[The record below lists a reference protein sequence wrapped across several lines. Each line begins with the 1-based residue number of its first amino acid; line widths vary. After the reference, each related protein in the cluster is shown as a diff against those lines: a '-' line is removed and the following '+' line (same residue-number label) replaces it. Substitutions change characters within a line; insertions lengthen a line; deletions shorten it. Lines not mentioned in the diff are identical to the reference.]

1 MTKEVTVKSWQELME
16 ALYEDDLNPEIK
28 RHRNGLVYRGLQ
40 SADFELTTSLQRHKS
55 ETLEKHL
62 LRNFQ
67 KYAQLPNPP
76 SSDWLWLA
84 LAQHHGLPTRLL
96 DWSYSPLIALHF
108 ATADYS
114 QFDTDCAVWAVN
126 FWELQDYMPAVVKD
140 EMLREGNSILT
151 TEILERMSASTDK
164 YYDLSDEAFLSFFEP
179 PSLDGRIINQYAVFS
194 FMSDPS
200 VSVESWLRSVPT
212 ESKKI
217 IIPKHLLWMIRDRLD
232 KSNITERM
240 LFPGLD
246 GLAQWLKRYYY
257 DASQEGIASD

>member
-1 MTKEVTVKSWQELME
+1 MHREITIQSWNELMD
-16 ALYEDDLNPEIK
+16 ALYENDLNPEIN

-40 SADFELTTSLQRHKS
+40 DASFELTSSLQRHRS
-55 ETLEKHL
+55 QGLEWHL

-67 KYAQLPNPP
+67 KYAQLDKPP
-76 SSDWLWLA
+76 TSDWLWLA

-96 DWSYSPLIALHF
+96 DWSYSPLISLHF

-114 QFDTDCAVWAVN
+114 KFDTDCAVWAVN
-126 FWELQDYMPAVVKD
+126 FWQLQDHLPQAVQE
-140 EMLREGNSILT
+140 EMQREGNSILT
-151 TEILERMSASTDK
+151 TEILERVSSSVEK
-164 YYDLSDEAFLSFFEP
+164 YYGLSDKPFISFFEP

-194 FMSDPS
+194 FISDPT
-200 VSVESWLRSVPT
+200 VSVESWLKSVQADST
-212 ESKKI
+212 KI

-257 DASQEGIASD
+257 DASQD